1 MTFNGP
7 TIIKGNIYNNTNYYY
22 NTVAKNEKQDNR
34 ESKDETQFDT
44 ELIRSFV
51 TDMHKD
57 EIVKI
62 LTNMISPMIG
72 TNKAKETLL
81 PLFCAIFELGW
92 MVRPDFRDFLEAFP
106 TVSISKAAYSKYLPR
121 EKRNSE
127 YSLRDNEQ
135 IEVLSEQMQLQLA
148 QFLSPKM

>member
-7 TIIKGNIYNNTNYYY
+7 TIIKGNVYNNYY
-22 NTVAKNEKQDNR
+22 NTIEEKENKDKQ
-34 ESKDETQFDT
+34 ESKEEASFDT

-127 YSLRDNEQ
+127 YSLRDSEQ